1 MVKTGIR
8 DIIGNV
14 SCITNIFQAGRLLVI
29 GDLVYGAALQLE
41 YPEVCASYDMD
52 KEQAVKTRIRLLQ
65 YAEDNGLTMAGM
77 HLPEPAFR

>member
-14 SCITNIFQAGRLLVI
+14 NCITNIFQAGRLLVI
-29 GDLVYGAALQLE
+29 GDLVHGAALQLE

-52 KEQAVKTRIRLLQ
+52 REQAVKTRIRLLPK
-65 YAEDNGLTMAGM
+65 DSGLTMAGM